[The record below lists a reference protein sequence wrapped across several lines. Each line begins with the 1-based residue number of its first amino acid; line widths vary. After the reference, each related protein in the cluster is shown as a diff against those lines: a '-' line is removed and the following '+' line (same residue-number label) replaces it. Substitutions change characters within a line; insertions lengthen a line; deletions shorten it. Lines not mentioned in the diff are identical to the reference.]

1 MDPEL
6 LLAVVAVFA
15 AFLLKTGFAFALC
28 VIFDWL
34 VGSPNRRF
42 VIWLS
47 FIYGAAAYWV
57 WLAKGLLTRGRL
69 YPTLSHGAVQPQVST
84 VSAWQIPDSWAFPLG
99 IALRVIAVAYLLIL
113 GYMLLAHIRKQR
125 QLQWVLRFTTEPPAD
140 IAEAFRSLAQSLH
153 IKRARLLVLSGVT
166 SPATFGWIRPTILL
180 PDVCLQQDRSELED
194 ILRHELH
201 HVRRWDFVWNAF
213 AMLGRSLI
221 FFHPAA
227 WYAIRKL
234 HFHRELACDL
244 AVVSHS
250 PQRRAIYAESLVRF
264 ARLNLQSSNTW
275 GMDFAASSEHLKAR
289 VRSIL
294 TASKIAP
301 NWQICLR
308 AACGL
313 ALLAGFIGIAPS
325 LAVLLSYAHL
335 QKSQP
340 STPDIQSSQATIE
353 TMPRSMPRSMPRT
366 RTKGR
371 VASTSARLNTNAA
384 SPAEQA
390 QPDLNAATDPEIEHS
405 AQALSAAGPQLL
417 HRPSSAS
424 GDAASKQQT
433 VALIDPDGSA
443 QAGKPG
449 DQKGKQSLQQAI
461 ETAGTIYKRVSGVDR
476 H

>member
-6 LLAVVAVFA
+6 LLAVVTAFA
-15 AFLLKTGFAFALC
+15 AFLLKTSFAFGLC
-28 VIFDWL
+28 VVFDWL
-34 VGSPNRRF
+34 VDSPNRRF

-47 FIYGAAAYWV
+47 FVYGAAAYWV
-57 WLAKGLLTRGRL
+57 WLAKGVLTSGRL
-69 YPTLSHGAVQPQVST
+69 STTSSYHSVQPQVST
-84 VSAWQIPDSWAFPLG
+84 VGAWQIPNSWAFPLG
-99 IALRVIAVAYLLIL
+99 IALRVIGVAYLLIL

-140 IAEAFRSLAQSLH
+140 IAEAFRPLTQSLH
-153 IKRARLLVLSGVT
+153 VARSRLLVLSGVT

-201 HVRRWDFVWNAF
+201 HVRRRDFVWNAF
-213 AMLGRSLI
+213 ALLCRSLI

-234 HFHRELACDL
+234 HFDRELACDL

-250 PQRRAIYAESLVRF
+250 PGRRATYAESLVRF
-264 ARLNLQSSNTW
+264 ARLNLQNANTW

-301 NWQICLR
+301 KWLICLR
-308 AACGL
+308 TACGV
-313 ALLAGFIGIAPS
+313 ALLAGFIGITPS
-325 LAVLLSYAHL
+325 LAVLLSYAH
-335 QKSQP
+335 QQITQP
-340 STPDIQSSQATIE
+340 STQDIRPSQAAIE
-353 TMPRSMPRSMPRT
+353 SRPRT
-366 RTKGR
+366 KTKGR
-371 VASTSARLNTNAA
+371 LASTAART
-384 SPAEQA
+384 SPAEEV
-390 QPDLNAATDPEIEHS
+390 QPVPNASTDPETEHS
-405 AQALSAAGPQLL
+405 AKTLSSAGPQLL

-424 GDAASKQQT
+424 GNAAPKQQT

-443 QAGKPG
+443 QAGKTG
-449 DQKGKQSLQQAI
+449 EEKAKQALQQLIA
-461 ETAGTIYKRVSGVDR
+461 TAGTIYRRVSDVDR

>member
-6 LLAVVAVFA
+6 LLAVVAAFA

-28 VIFDWL
+28 LIFDWL
-34 VGSPNRRF
+34 IDSPHRRF

-57 WLAKGLLTRGRL
+57 WLAKGFFTRGRL
-69 YPTLSHGAVQPQVST
+69 SPTLSHSVVQPQVST

-99 IALRVIAVAYLLIL
+99 IALRVVAVAYLLIL
-113 GYMLLAHIRKQR
+113 ASMLLAHIRKQR
-125 QLQWVLRFTTEPPAD
+125 QLQWVLRFTIEPPAH
-140 IAEAFRSLAQSLH
+140 IADAFRALAQSLH

-201 HVRRWDFVWNAF
+201 HVRRRDFLWNAF

-234 HFHRELACDL
+234 HFDRELACDL

-250 PQRRAIYAESLVRF
+250 PQRRANYAESLVRF

-294 TASKIAP
+294 IASRIAP
-301 NWQICLR
+301 KWQICLR

-325 LAVLLSYAHL
+325 LAVLLSYAHH
-335 QKSQP
+335 QKSPP
-340 STPDIQSSQATIE
+340 STPGIQSSQATIE
-353 TMPRSMPRSMPRT
+353 TTPRT
-366 RTKGR
+366 RTKSR
-371 VASTSARLNTNAA
+371 VASTSARLNINAP
-384 SPAEQA
+384 SPTAEQA
-390 QPDLNAATDPEIEHS
+390 QPDPNASTDTQVEHS
-405 AQALSAAGPQLL
+405 AKALSAAGPQLL

-424 GDAASKQQT
+424 GDAAQKQQT

-443 QAGKPG
+443 QAGNPG

>member
-6 LLAVVAVFA
+6 LLAVVAAFA
-15 AFLLKTGFAFALC
+15 AFLLKTGLAFGLC
-28 VIFDWL
+28 VVFDWL
-34 VGSPNRRF
+34 VESPTRRF

-57 WLAKGLLTRGRL
+57 WLAKGILTSGRL
-69 YPTLSHGAVQPQVST
+69 ATTASYSSVQPQVSA

-99 IALRVIAVAYLLIL
+99 IALRVLAVTYLLIL

-125 QLQWVLRFTTEPPAD
+125 QLQWVLRFTTDPPAD
-140 IAEAFRSLAQSLH
+140 IAEAFRPLARSLH
-153 IKRARLLVLSGVT
+153 VERARLLVLSGVT

-180 PDVCLQQDRSELED
+180 PEVCLQQDSSELED

-201 HVRRWDFVWNAF
+201 HVRRLDFVWNAF
-213 AMLGRSLI
+213 AMLCRSLI

-234 HFHRELACDL
+234 HFDRELACDL
-244 AVVSHS
+244 AVVTHS
-250 PQRRAIYAESLVRF
+250 PQRRATYAESLVRF

-275 GMDFAASSEHLKAR
+275 GMDFAASSDHLKAR

-294 TASKIAP
+294 TASKVTP
-301 NWQICLR
+301 KWQICLR
-308 AACGL
+308 TACGL

-325 LAVLLSYAHL
+325 LAVLLSYAH
-335 QKSQP
+335 QRIAQP
-340 STPDIQSSQATIE
+340 STQDLEPSQTAIE
-353 TMPRSMPRSMPRT
+353 ARPRT
-366 RTKGR
+366 GTRTMTKGS
-371 VASTSARLNTNAA
+371 VASTRMNTNGAA
-384 SPAEQA
+384 PATDG
-390 QPDLNAATDPEIEHS
+390 QPAPNASTDPEIEHS

-417 HRPSSAS
+417 HRPPSAS
-424 GDAASKQQT
+424 GNAAPKQQT

-443 QAGKPG
+443 QAGKNG
-449 DQKGKQSLQQAI
+449 QEKATQALQQSIA
-461 ETAGTIYKRVSGVDR
+461 TAGTIYRRVSDVDR